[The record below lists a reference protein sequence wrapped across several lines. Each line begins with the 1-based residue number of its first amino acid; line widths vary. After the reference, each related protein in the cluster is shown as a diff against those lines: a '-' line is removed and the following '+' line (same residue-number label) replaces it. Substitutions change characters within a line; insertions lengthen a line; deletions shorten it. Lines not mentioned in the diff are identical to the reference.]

1 MGDGVLTGIG
11 EGVHAWVQPDGTW
24 WINNAGMVCDGDE
37 VALIDTCATR
47 KRTERFLAAVR
58 EVAGPAPIRFA
69 VNTHLHGD
77 HCYGNALLPAETA
90 IAGHAKT
97 REGLLADVLLTAAPP
112 VWSPMPDFGVD
123 TVRPPTV
130 IVDSSLTL
138 YVGER
143 RVELVHPGYAAH
155 TEGDVV
161 AWLPDS
167 GVLFAGDLLFHG
179 ITPMI
184 LMGSL
189 AGALRSLRWLADFG
203 AATVVPGHGPVI
215 HDLAPVLDAH
225 ERYYRFIEA
234 TAVAGRAAGRS
245 PLAAATDA
253 DLGEFADWPDPE
265 RVVLN
270 LHRAYADLD
279 GRPVDLVAAL
289 TDAITWNGGPLHCA
303 V

>member
-1 MGDGVLTGIG
+1 MDDCVLVEIAD
-11 EGVHAWVQPDGTW
+11 GVHAWVQADGTW
-24 WINNAGMVCDGDE
+24 WINNAGLVRGRDG

-58 EVAGPAPIRFA
+58 AVAGAAPIRFA

-90 IAGHAKT
+90 IAGHSKT

-112 VWSPMPDFGVD
+112 VWSPMPEFGVGS
-123 TVRPPTV
+123 VRPPTV
-130 IVDSSLTL
+130 IVDDALTL
-138 YVGER
+138 HLGEQR
-143 RVELVHPGYAAH
+143 IDLRHPGYPAH

-161 AWLPDS
+161 AWLPES
-167 GVLFAGDLLFHG
+167 KVLFAGDLLFHG
-179 ITPMI
+179 ITPMV

-189 AGALRSLRWLADFG
+189 DGALRSLAWLADFG
-203 AATVVPGHGPVI
+203 AETVVPGHGPVI

-225 ERYYRFIEA
+225 ERYYRFIAA
-234 TAVAGRAAGRS
+234 TAAEGRAAGRS
-245 PLAAATDA
+245 PLAAADV

-279 GRPVDLVAAL
+279 GKPVDLVAAL
-289 TDAITWNGGPLHCA
+289 TDAITWNGGPLRCA